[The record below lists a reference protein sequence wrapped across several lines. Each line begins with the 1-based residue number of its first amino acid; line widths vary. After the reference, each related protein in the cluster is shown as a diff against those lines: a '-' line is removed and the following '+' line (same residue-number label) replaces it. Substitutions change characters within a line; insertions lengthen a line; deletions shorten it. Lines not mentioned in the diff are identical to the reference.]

1 MSIEGYIGLS
11 RTELLDELD
20 RIRDVLDQLRG
31 VRDRIIKD
39 IDGAGYTSPDVGYIS
54 DTAT

>member
-1 MSIEGYIGLS
+1 MSIDRYIGLS
-11 RTELLDELD
+11 RAELLDELD
-20 RIRDVLDQLRG
+20 RIRGVLDQLGG

-39 IDGAGYTSPDVGYIS
+39 MEGSGYTSPDVGYIS